1 MFLGEELDQ
10 LIEDVISR
18 KITMPQTG
26 TRFKTGVGVIPTF
39 SKDTTDRN
47 RTSPFAF
54 TGNKFEFRAPGS
66 SQSVAGPNTIL
77 NAMLADEMDQ
87 MADLIEQ
94 GHDPME
100 IIRDFFKSHQ
110 RIIFNGDGY
119 SKEWEEEAKRRGL
132 PNNRNTVEAL
142 KCLKILKI

>member
-1 MFLGEELDQ
+1 
-10 LIEDVISR
+10 
-18 KITMPQTG
+18 
-26 TRFKTGVGVIPTF
+26 
-39 SKDTTDRN
+39 
-47 RTSPFAF
+47 
-54 TGNKFEFRAPGS
+54 
-66 SQSVAGPNTIL
+66 
-77 NAMLADEMDQ
+77 MDQ

-142 KCLKILKI
+142 KCLKDSKNLEMLRRQDVYSEVELKARHEILKDSYIKTIQLEGLTALIKWLKHSFILRFVIIWLNFLQKLYQSKMQI